1 VKKFFILIVL
11 IALIPLMASCKKDK
25 FKITISEVTHSV
37 FYAPQYVAITNGYFE
52 EEGLDVTIINSEGA
66 DKVMAALLSR
76 TVQIGLA
83 GAEATVYVYAEGQ
96 ENYGIN
102 FAQLTQKDGSFLVGR
117 EPVEDFDF
125 SMLEGSEVL
134 GGRPGG
140 MPIMILEY
148 ILKNKGLDIGRNDPT
163 KDVNV
168 RSDVQFGAL
177 AGVFVSGEADYVS
190 LFEPIAS
197 NLEKEERGYV
207 LASLGAEVGNIPYT
221 NYFTTKKYL
230 EENEDV
236 IQRFTNAIYKGMKWV
251 NSATAEELAEAL
263 LPHFPD
269 TTLDDLTI
277 VMQRYI
283 DIDAWAPTP
292 VLEEDTFNHF
302 LDIMEEGGELPSR
315 VPYDKIVNTKF
326 AKKAIEIVD

>member
-1 VKKFFILIVL
+1 MKKFFILIVL

>member
-1 VKKFFILIVL
+1 
-11 IALIPLMASCKKDK
+11 MASCKKNK
-25 FKITISEVTHSV
+25 FNITISEVTHSV
-37 FYAPQYVAITNGYFE
+37 FYAPQYVTITNGYFE